1 MARRILDTALGL
13 LGAAIGGAVG
23 YFAFF
28 WIVQYGFYAGVL
40 PGALIGLGGG
50 LLSRERSWLRG
61 AFLGVAGVVLGLYTE
76 WKFAPFV
83 DDNRVNLGFAF
94 LVTHILEVSPV
105 KLFMLG
111 LGAFFAFW
119 WGRDAIPSPFNQR
132 KVSRPKQSP
141 TVE

>member
-1 MARRILDTALGL
+1 MPRRILDAILGL
-13 LGAAIGGAVG
+13 VGAAIGGAVG

-28 WIVQYGFYAGVL
+28 WILRYGFYAGVL
-40 PGALIGLGGG
+40 PGALVGLGGG

-61 AFLGVAGVVLGLYTE
+61 AILGLAGLALGLYAE

-83 DDNRVNLGFAF
+83 ADESFTFML
-94 LVTHILEVSPV
+94 THILEKSPV

-119 WGRDAIPSPFNQR
+119 WGRDTIASPFNQR
-132 KVSRPKQSP
+132 KASRPKQSP